1 MSEPQ
6 LIQRPRAVF
15 RELARLAAHQ
25 QKSLAEAQALNRQR
39 LETADRD
46 LQEARRKLT
55 ARLEAEQAA
64 AQQEGQKTR
73 QAALAR
79 CESEQAAAKLAYGQ
93 LRDTSKRR
101 CEESRDKA
109 ERAHEEQRWTTTT
122 MLEADEKAAK
132 APFEKVQQEVAGA
145 NLRMDALREEVHGI
159 LRGWKHGGVIAR
171 TPAAGKANRY
181 HEELA
186 RNLKRCL
193 TDSEELLAE
202 FKALR
207 VPRLF
212 QWKYLLGLLLVL
224 WAVLGGV
231 LLALFPSGL
240 VGGKYHWLLVSGG
253 AVLLLEVAFAS
264 FVYGL
269 ARVKLLA
276 IYKPFRTALAD
287 AELTGQRWL
296 EAAGKKFRAQ
306 QVDLAARRKQVEATL
321 AQAEDKHQ
329 RLLASLQQR
338 HEQELA
344 QAEAKY
350 PPLLASLTPRRDAEL
365 AQADERQQKLLAEA
379 RQKYDA
385 DLRFVEDRARKLT
398 EQAQQELAQVRATIT
413 EAGKKG
419 LTQCRDALT
428 AVIQQAAQRFPPWN
442 SPAWQQW
449 QPPQGVPDVLRF
461 GEFEVAL
468 EGMAGE
474 VQNNAAWF
482 SAAQTRYALP
492 ALMPFPQRAS
502 LLLQTRDAGR
512 QSAVTALQAMM
523 CRYLTALP
531 AGKVRFTIIDPV
543 GLGENFAAFMHLA
556 DHDEQLVG
564 SKIWTERQHIEQR
577 LADVSAHMENVI
589 QKYLRNQYATI
600 EDYNKAAGEVAE
612 PYRVLVV
619 ANFPANFTPEAA
631 RRLVSIAAS
640 GPSCGVYVLVS
651 LDGKQPLPD
660 GFHAADLDQA
670 CHCLTWNGSR
680 FQWKEPDF
688 GAFPLTL
695 DAPPDAKLLNHLMQV
710 VGSKAK
716 EASRVEVPFD
726 FIAPAQDTWWRGS
739 SQKGVEVPLGRAGA
753 TKRQYL
759 RLGQG
764 TAQHGLI
771 AGKTGSGKSTLLH
784 VLITNACLC
793 YSPDELELY
802 LVDFKKGVE
811 FKTYATHQL
820 PHARVIAI
828 ESEREFGLSVLQ
840 RLDAELKQR
849 GERFRQLDVQNLADF
864 RAATGQPCPRILL
877 LVDEFQEFF
886 VEDDKLAQEAAL
898 LLDRLVRQ
906 GRAFGLHVLLGS
918 QTLGGAYSLA
928 RATIDQMAVRI
939 ALQCSEA
946 DAHLILS
953 KDNSAARLLTRPGE
967 AIYNDQNGLMEGNDI
982 FQVVWLGDDRRE
994 GYLKHIRE
1002 MNRQRT
1008 TPAAGQIVFEGNL
1021 PAEIRRNPALHRLLV
1036 APTAPV
1042 LPVPTAWLGEA
1053 VAIKDA
1059 TAAAFRRQTSHNLL
1073 LIGQQ
1078 EEAALGV
1085 LSSALLALV
1094 AQSAAPAEL
1103 GVRFQVLDAT
1113 PADAPQAGWWQKLVQ
1128 GLPHAIPVAG
1138 WRELPAALGDIA
1150 VEVDRRQKANDSESP
1165 AIFLFIHGLQRFKD
1179 LRKQEDDYSFGR
1191 RGEEAPAVHPSKHLE
1206 TILKEGPAVGVHALI
1221 WCDSLNS
1228 LQRAFDRP
1236 TMREFA
1242 QRVLFQMSVND
1253 SSFLIDTPQA
1263 SKLGVHRAL
1272 YCNEDAGTVEKFR
1285 PYGLPGDDWL
1295 GGVRQALA
1303 ARKPAC
1309 VGAVGRL
1316 V

>member
-1 MSEPQ
+1 MTEPQ

-15 RELARLAAHQ
+15 RELARLASHQ
-25 QKSLAEAQALNRQR
+25 QKTLAEAQLVNRQR
-39 LETADRD
+39 LESADKD

-55 ARLEAEQAA
+55 ARLESEQAA
-64 AQQEGQKTR
+64 AQQECQRAR
-73 QAALAR
+73 QAAV
-79 CESEQAAAKLAYGQ
+79 SKHDTEQAAAKQAYQ
-93 LRDTSKRR
+93 QIRDASKRR
-101 CEESRDKA
+101 HEDGVEKA
-109 ERAHEEQRWTTTT
+109 ERSHEEQRWTTST

-132 APFEKVQQEVAGA
+132 APFEKVQGEVAGA
-145 NLRMDALREEVHGI
+145 NLRSDALREEVHAI
-159 LRGWKHGGVIAR
+159 LRGWKHGAVVAR
-171 TPAAGKANRY
+171 SPAVGKANRH
-181 HEELA
+181 HEDPA

-193 TDSEELLAE
+193 TDAEEMLAE

-207 VPRLF
+207 SPRLF
-212 QWKYLLGLLLVL
+212 QWKYLLALLVL
-224 WAVLGGV
+224 LWGGIAG
-231 LLALFPSGL
+231 ALIAAFPSGM
-240 VGGKYHWLLVSGG
+240 VGGKYHWLLVSG
-253 AVLLLEVAFAS
+253 AAAILLEIAVAS
-264 FVYGL
+264 FLYGL
-269 ARVKLLA
+269 ARVKLLG
-276 IYKPFRTALAD
+276 IYKPFRVALAD

-296 EAAGKKFRAQ
+296 EAAGKKYREQ
-306 QVDLAARRKQVEATL
+306 QTELAARRTKVEADL
-321 AQAEDKHQ
+321 AQAEEKHQ
-329 RLLASLQQR
+329 KLLASLQQR
-338 HEQELA
+338 YDQEIA

-350 PPLLASLTPRRDAEL
+350 PPLLASLAPRRDGEL
-365 AQADERQQKLLAEA
+365 AKAEEKQQVALAEA
-379 RQKYDA
+379 KQKYEA
-385 DLRFVEDRARKLT
+385 DLRFVEDRAKKLI
-398 EQAQQELAQVRATIT
+398 EQAQQELAQTKLAVSET
-413 EAGKKG
+413 GKKG
-419 LTQCRDALT
+419 LAQCRDALT
-428 AVIQQAAQRFPPWN
+428 AVVQQAGQQFPPWS
-442 SPAWQQW
+442 SPSWQQW
-449 QPPQGVPDVLRF
+449 QPPKAVPEVLRF
-461 GEFEVAL
+461 GEYEVAL
-468 EGMAGE
+468 EGLAGE
-474 VQNNAAWF
+474 VPNSAPWF
-482 SAAQTRYALP
+482 SAAQTRFALP
-492 ALMPFPQRAS
+492 ALMPFPQKAS

-512 QSAVTALQAMM
+512 QSAVTALQALM
-523 CRYLTALP
+523 CRFLTALP

-543 GLGENFAAFMHLA
+543 SLGESFSAFMHLA
-556 DHDEQLVG
+556 DHDEALVG
-564 SKIWTERQHIEQR
+564 SKIWTERQHIDQR

-589 QKYLRNQYATI
+589 QKYLRNQYASI
-600 EDYNKAAGEVAE
+600 EEYNRQAGEVAE

-631 RRLVSIAAS
+631 RRLVSIANS

-651 LDGKQPLPD
+651 LDGKQSLPD
-660 GFHAADLDQA
+660 GFNIADLEQA

-680 FQWKEPDF
+680 FQWKDPDF

-695 DAPPDAKLLNHLMQV
+695 DPPPEAALLNHLMKV

-726 FIAPAQDTWWRGS
+726 FIAPAPDTWWRGS
-739 SQKGVEVPLGRAGA
+739 SQKAIEIALGRAGA
-753 TKRQYL
+753 TKRQFL

-784 VLITNACLC
+784 VLITNLSLL
-793 YSPDELELY
+793 YSPDEIELY

-811 FKTYATHQL
+811 FKTYAQHQL

-849 GERFRQLDVQNLADF
+849 GDRSRQLNVQNLADY
-864 RAATGQPCPRILL
+864 RTAAGQPCPRILL
-877 LVDEFQEFF
+877 MVDEFQEFF

-953 KDNSAARLLTRPGE
+953 KDNSAARLLSRPGE
-967 AIYNDQNGLMEGNDI
+967 AIYNDQNGLLEGNDI

-994 GYLKHIRE
+994 GYLQRIRE
-1002 MNRQRT
+1002 MNRKRT
-1008 TPAAGQIVFEGNL
+1008 GPPKPQIVFEGNV
-1021 PAEIRRNPALHRLLV
+1021 PADIRKNAALHRLLTTPA
-1036 APTAPV
+1036 APAGPGA
-1042 LPVPTAWLGEA
+1042 TAWLGEA

-1059 TAAAFRRQTSHNLL
+1059 TAAVFRRQTSHNLL

-1085 LSSALLALV
+1085 LSSALLALA
-1094 AQSAAPAEL
+1094 AQSAPAADPAVP
-1103 GVRFQVLDAT
+1103 GARFSVLDAT
-1113 PADAPQAGWWQKLVQ
+1113 PADASHAGWWQKFVQ
-1128 GLPHAIPVAG
+1128 GLPHSVPVSG
-1138 WRELPAALGDIA
+1138 WRELPAALGEIA
-1150 VEVDRRQKANDSESP
+1150 AEVDRRQKANDSESP

-1179 LRKQEDDYSFGR
+1179 LRKQEEDFSFGR

-1206 TILKEGPAVGVHALI
+1206 NILKEGPAVGVHALI

-1242 QRVLFQMSVND
+1242 QRILFQMSVND
-1253 SSFLIDTPQA
+1253 SSFLIDSPLA

-1272 YCNEDAGTVEKFR
+1272 YCNEDSGIVEKFR
-1285 PYGLPGDDWL
+1285 PYGLPSDDWL
-1295 GGVRQALA
+1295 ASVRKALA
-1303 ARKPAC
+1303 ARQPAE
-1309 VGAVGRL
+1309 VAAQS
-1316 V
+1316 